1 MTILRAVL
9 RRSVGIYWIVQ
20 TFAAEREETDMEKN
34 RDSMMQT
41 LKFEVLHMEKKNLR
55 SKAKTDQRM
64 SEELQKII
72 KEYARGITE

>member
-1 MTILRAVL
+1 
-9 RRSVGIYWIVQ
+9 
-20 TFAAEREETDMEKN
+20 MEKN

-41 LKFEVLHMEKKNLR
+41 LKFEVFHMEKKNLR

>member
-1 MTILRAVL
+1 
-9 RRSVGIYWIVQ
+9 
-20 TFAAEREETDMEKN
+20 MEKN
-34 RDSMMQT
+34 RDSMMQI

>member
-1 MTILRAVL
+1 
-9 RRSVGIYWIVQ
+9 
-20 TFAAEREETDMEKN
+20 MEKN

-72 KEYARGITE
+72 KEYARRDNGIRGQVYEV

>member
-1 MTILRAVL
+1 
-9 RRSVGIYWIVQ
+9 
-20 TFAAEREETDMEKN
+20 MEKN

-64 SEELQKII
+64 SEELQKR
-72 KEYARGITE
+72 K

>member
-1 MTILRAVL
+1 
-9 RRSVGIYWIVQ
+9 
-20 TFAAEREETDMEKN
+20 MEKN

-41 LKFEVLHMEKKNLR
+41 LKLEVLHMEKKNLR

>member
-1 MTILRAVL
+1 
-9 RRSVGIYWIVQ
+9 
-20 TFAAEREETDMEKN
+20 MEKN
-34 RDSMMQT
+34 LDSMMQT

>member
-1 MTILRAVL
+1 M
-9 RRSVGIYWIVQ
+9 VQ

>member
-1 MTILRAVL
+1 
-9 RRSVGIYWIVQ
+9 
-20 TFAAEREETDMEKN
+20 MEKN

-41 LKFEVLHMEKKNLR
+41 LKFEVLHMEKKTLR

>member
-1 MTILRAVL
+1 
-9 RRSVGIYWIVQ
+9 
-20 TFAAEREETDMEKN
+20 MEKN

-41 LKFEVLHMEKKNLR
+41 LKLHMEKKNLR

>member
-1 MTILRAVL
+1 
-9 RRSVGIYWIVQ
+9 
-20 TFAAEREETDMEKN
+20 MEKN

-55 SKAKTDQRM
+55 SKSKTDQRM
-64 SEELQKII
+64 SEELKKII

>member
-1 MTILRAVL
+1 
-9 RRSVGIYWIVQ
+9 
-20 TFAAEREETDMEKN
+20 MEKN

-72 KEYARGITE
+72 KEYARRDNGIGGQVYEV

>member
-1 MTILRAVL
+1 MV
-9 RRSVGIYWIVQ
+9 
-20 TFAAEREETDMEKN
+20 KN
-34 RDSMMQT
+34 RDSKMQT
-41 LKFEVLHMEKKNLR
+41 LKFEDLQKEKKNLR

>member
-1 MTILRAVL
+1 
-9 RRSVGIYWIVQ
+9 
-20 TFAAEREETDMEKN
+20 MEKN

-55 SKAKTDQRM
+55 SK
-64 SEELQKII
+64 ELQKII

>member
-1 MTILRAVL
+1 
-9 RRSVGIYWIVQ
+9 
-20 TFAAEREETDMEKN
+20 MEKN
-34 RDSMMQT
+34 RDSMM
-41 LKFEVLHMEKKNLR
+41 R